1 MDRKSYGGMSGRKPK
16 TVEWLKA
23 KAKAQGHKG
32 YSKMRKEELRTLV
45 KSGANP
51 NTKQAKKK
59 VNSDDISKRIKGIPA
74 PHIMTIKR
82 GGASGA
88 VSAMAYPP
96 PRSAVPGG
104 GDRPHFTK
112 EARRPTTYTPAA
124 VVAPG
129 KDTGSHPNATTP
141 KGAKRIV
148 KGGGKKGK
156 DGKMRANDATI
167 SASIRGI
174 PAPGSEAPTVTDSKE
189 KKKRIRKK
197 GTTKGGGKKGK
208 DGKMRANDAT
218 ISASIRSI
226 PAPP

>member
-51 NTKQAKKK
+51 NTKEAKTKQRA
-59 VNSDDISKRIKGIPA
+59 NAADISKRIKGIPA

-141 KGAKRIV
+141 KGA
-148 KGGGKKGK
+148 
-156 DGKMRANDATI
+156 T
-167 SASIRGI
+167 
-174 PAPGSEAPTVTDSKE
+174 E
-189 KKKRIRKK
+189 KKKRKRKV
-197 GTTKGGGKKGK
+197 KGGGKKGK